1 MKKTLIIIM
10 GVAVLVFIITHP
22 ISGLNSES
30 IVRLK
35 EAGVS
40 DTTIQIMV
48 REKVVETAAFSVQ
61 EIIDMKNAGLS
72 EKTIRMVI
80 QEGSFLKDT
89 APIIYG
95 KDVRSI
101 EFTTAQDIIELKKA
115 GISDEVI
122 QAIIEVVGESSDSQ
136 RRKNAYD
143 LLEDMEIRV
152 DLRDGD

>member
-1 MKKTLIIIM
+1 MKKSLIIISCI
-10 GVAVLVFIITHP
+10 AVLLFIITHP
-22 ISGLNSES
+22 IAGLNSES

-35 EAGVS
+35 EAGVG
-40 DTTIQIMV
+40 DDTIQIMV
-48 REKVVETAAFSVQ
+48 REKVIETAAFSVQ
-61 EIIDMKNAGLS
+61 EIIDMKKAGIS
-72 EKTIRMVI
+72 EKTIQMVI

-101 EFTTAQDIIELKKA
+101 EFTTARDVIELKKA

-122 QAIIEVVGESSDSQ
+122 QAILQVVGEESSDSQ
-136 RRKNAYD
+136 RKEAYD
-143 LLEDMEIRV
+143 LLRDMDIRV

>member
-1 MKKTLIIIM
+1 MLI
-10 GVAVLVFIITHP
+10 FIITHP

-40 DTTIQIMV
+40 DQTIEVMI

-61 EIIDMKNAGLS
+61 EIIDMKKAGLS
-72 EKTIRMVI
+72 DKTIQMVM

-89 APIIYG
+89 APVIYG

-101 EFTTAQDIIELKKA
+101 EFTTAQDIIELKNA
-115 GISDEVI
+115 GVSDEVI
-122 QAIIEVVGESSDSQ
+122 QAIIYVVGESTDAQ
-136 RRKNAYD
+136 RKDAWD
-143 LLEDMEIRV
+143 LLRDMEIRV
-152 DLRDGD
+152 DLRDGN

>member
-1 MKKTLIIIM
+1 MKKILIII
-10 GVAVLVFIITHP
+10 GAVALFVFIVTHP

-30 IVRLK
+30 MVRLK

-40 DTTIQIMV
+40 DQTIQVMV
-48 REKVVETAAFSVQ
+48 KEKVVETAAFSVQ
-61 EIIDMKNAGLS
+61 EIIDMKKAGIS
-72 EKTIRMVI
+72 EKTIQMVI
-80 QEGSFLKDT
+80 RDGSFLKDT
-89 APIIYG
+89 APVIYG

-122 QAIIEVVGESSDSQ
+122 QAIIYVVGESSDSQ
-136 RRKNAYD
+136 RQDAWE
-143 LLEDMEIRV
+143 LLRDMEIRV

>member
-1 MKKTLIIIM
+1 MKKTLIII
-10 GVAVLVFIITHP
+10 GCVALLLFIITRP

-61 EIIDMKNAGLS
+61 EIIDMKKAGLG
-72 EKTIRMVI
+72 EKTIQMVI

-101 EFTTAQDIIELKKA
+101 EFTTARDVIELKKA

-122 QAIIEVVGESSDSQ
+122 QAILYVIGESTDSQ
-136 RRKNAYD
+136 RKAAWD
-143 LLEDMEIRV
+143 LLRDMEIRV

>member
-1 MKKTLIIIM
+1 MKKTLIIISCIA
-10 GVAVLVFIITHP
+10 GLLFIITHP

-40 DTTIQIMV
+40 DSTIQIMV
-48 REKVVETAAFSVQ
+48 REKAVETAAFSVQ
-61 EIIDMKNAGLS
+61 EIIDMKKAGIS
-72 EKTIRMVI
+72 EKTIQMVI
-80 QEGSFLKDT
+80 KEGSFLKDT

-101 EFTTAQDIIELKKA
+101 EFTTARDVIELKKA

-122 QAIIEVVGESSDSQ
+122 QAILYVVGESTDSE
-136 RRKNAYD
+136 RKKAYD
-143 LLEDMEIRV
+143 LLKDMEIRV

>member
-1 MKKTLIIIM
+1 MKKTFIII
-10 GVAVLVFIITHP
+10 GAVALLVFIVTHP
-22 ISGLNSES
+22 FSGLNSES

-40 DTTIQIMV
+40 DRTIQVMV
-48 REKVVETAAFSVQ
+48 GEKVVETAAFSVQ
-61 EIIDMKNAGLS
+61 EIIDMKKAGLS
-72 EKTIRMVI
+72 EKTIQMVI
-80 QEGSFLKDT
+80 REGSFLKDT
-89 APIIYG
+89 APVIYG

-122 QAIIEVVGESSDSQ
+122 QAIIYVVGDSSDSQ
-136 RRKNAYD
+136 RQDAWE
-143 LLEDMEIRV
+143 LLRDMEIRV

>member
-1 MKKTLIIIM
+1 MKKTLIIISC
-10 GVAVLVFIITHP
+10 VVVLVFIITHP

-48 REKVVETAAFSVQ
+48 REKTVETAAFSVQ

-122 QAIIEVVGESSDSQ
+122 QAILDVVGESSDSE
-136 RRKNAYD
+136 RKNAYD

>member
-1 MKKTLIIIM
+1 MITQW
-10 GVAVLVFIITHP
+10 VTVLLLTITHP
-22 ISGLNSES
+22 VSGLNSES

-35 EAGVS
+35 KAGIS
-40 DTTIQIMV
+40 DTTIQLIV

-61 EIIDMKNAGLS
+61 EIIDMKKAGLS
-72 EKTIRMVI
+72 EKTIQMVVK
-80 QEGSFLKDT
+80 EGSFLKDT

-101 EFTTAQDIIELKKA
+101 EFATAQDIIELKKA

-122 QAIIEVVGESSDSQ
+122 QAIIYVVGESSDSQ
-136 RRKNAYD
+136 RKKAWD
-143 LLEDMEIRV
+143 LLRDLEIRV

>member
-1 MKKTLIIIM
+1 MKRTLIIIICS
-10 GVAVLVFIITHP
+10 AVLLFIITHP

-40 DTTIQIMV
+40 DSTIQIMV

-61 EIIDMKNAGLS
+61 EIIDMKKAGIS
-72 EKTIRMVI
+72 EKTIPMVI
-80 QEGSFLKDT
+80 KEGSFLKDT

-101 EFTTAQDIIELKKA
+101 EFTTARDVIELKKA

-122 QAIIEVVGESSDSQ
+122 QAILYVVGESTDSQ
-136 RRKNAYD
+136 RKNAYD

-152 DLRDGD
+152 DLRGGE

>member
-1 MKKTLIIIM
+1 MKKTLIIFSC
-10 GVAVLVFIITHP
+10 VVVLVFIITHS

-48 REKVVETAAFSVQ
+48 REKTVETAAFSVQ

-122 QAIIEVVGESSDSQ
+122 QAILDVVGESSDSE
-136 RRKNAYD
+136 RKNAYD